1 MTMTPSCLLQ
11 ALHECLAARPLAA
24 CDLNAYPQRRFLI
37 AYSGGLDSHCLLHLL
52 SRCRQQLSV
61 SIEAVHVHHGL
72 QADADRWAAHCQQ
85 VCQQLDVPLTLLHVE
100 ARATKGESP
109 EAAART
115 ARYAALSGIM
125 KKGDVLLTAQHRDDQ
140 AETLL
145 LQLFRGSGSRGQA
158 SMPRQRRF
166 AAGEHWRPLL
176 DVARD
181 ELRHYAE
188 QEQLNWV
195 EDPSNQDYRFDRN
208 FLRHEVMPVLQRR
221 WPAIEE
227 TLGRVASQQAENEA
241 LLEVLAIQDMQGLL
255 GTEHSLSLAGLSGLD
270 EARQRNVLRLWLRE
284 QGLSLPSRRKLLQV
298 QRDMLGAVE
307 DRNPHLEWTGVE
319 LRRYRGR
326 LYAMAPL
333 QSVDENWCRGW
344 DLQEQVDLPWSGQLL
359 SRSSTGEGL
368 LRLDLKESVNPI
380 QLRLRQG
387 GERCR
392 PVGRGQQHSLK
403 NLFQEAGI
411 PPWQR
416 QRTPLLF
423 VGDELAAIAGLCV
436 CEAFAAPKGSTGLQI
451 DWKTIPASH

>member
-1 MTMTPSCLLQ
+1 MSMTPSRLLQ
-11 ALHECLAARPLAA
+11 ALHECIAARPLAA
-24 CDLNAYPQRRFLI
+24 CDPKVHPKRFI
-37 AYSGGLDSHCLLHLL
+37 VAYSGGLDSHCLLHLL
-52 SRCRQQLSV
+52 STCREQLAV

-72 QADADRWAAHCQQ
+72 QGDADRWAEHCQQ

-100 ARATKGESP
+100 ARAAKGESP

-115 ARYAALSGIM
+115 ARYAALREVI
-125 KKGDVLLTAQHRDDQ
+125 KEGDVLLTAQHRDDQ

-158 SMPRQRRF
+158 SMPRQRDF

-176 DVARD
+176 GVGRD

-195 EDPSNQDYRFDRN
+195 EDPSNQDTSFDRN
-208 FLRHEVMPVLQRR
+208 YLRHEVMPVLQRR
-221 WPAIEE
+221 WPTIEE
-227 TLGRVASQQAENEA
+227 ILGRVASQQAENEA
-241 LLEVLAIQDMQGLL
+241 LLESLAAQDIQGLL
-255 GTEHSLSLAGLSGLD
+255 GAEHSLSLAGLSGLD

-284 QGLSLPSRRKLLQV
+284 QGLALPSRRKLLQV
-298 QRDMLGAVE
+298 QRDMLGAGE
-307 DRNPHLEWTGVE
+307 DRNPHLEWMGVE

-326 LYAMAPL
+326 LYAMYPL
-333 QSVDENWCRGW
+333 QTVDENWCREW

-359 SRSSTGEGL
+359 SRSSTSEG
-368 LRLDLKESVNPI
+368 LRLDLKETGNTI

-392 PVGRGQQHSLK
+392 PAGRGRHHSLK

-423 VGDELAAIAGLCV
+423 VGDELAAVPGLCV
-436 CEAFAAPKGSTGLQI
+436 CEAFAAPKGCVGLQI
-451 DWKTIPASH
+451 DWKIAPASH